1 MWELG
6 DMSSGNDEGFSRK
19 NKRGCCVNQG
29 TWNQTPGLGR
39 RITEAQADRA
49 GSPHPVSAS
58 RKTQAVNS
66 LKGWVVSSE
75 STAWEETGVL
85 TTVTPYPI
93 HPGTKKQTKGVI
105 LFHKHEVQC
114 IKSLLAE
121 GSQRPSIGHRIQF

>member
-75 STAWEETGVL
+75 HSMGGDRSSNHCHTL
-85 TTVTPYPI
+85 P
-93 HPGTKKQTKGVI
+93 HP
-105 LFHKHEVQC
+105 
-114 IKSLLAE
+114 SWY
-121 GSQRPSIGHRIQF
+121 